1 MPLFFLQDTMAGSVF
16 NDVSAMLASLTD
28 AEQIDSVLAFLSEN
42 LTPANVVALGSA
54 AVLSCAVIEQIK
66 YR

>member
-1 MPLFFLQDTMAGSVF
+1 MAGSVF